1 MQFQSI
7 FGQHIQHVTMAS
19 PNDDENAVDLT
30 AETDKAKKQEEN
42 GDKASG
48 KKKSGKKSKK
58 DKKKGKGT
66 KDDAIVEEN
75 TLSEEDQELKDRLET
90 CVTTVTNAANEAAV
104 TVPLRLKA
112 LDVIVSELRSAT
124 SSMTSVPKP
133 LKFLRPHFDTL
144 KKLHAGFTDEVVK
157 ADAEMLTLR
166 ARLADVLSV
175 LAMTMGKHGK
185 WLASLVF
192 GSFWQLCVGR
202 PTPRHICARAHAC
215 IRYPR

>member
-1 MQFQSI
+1 
-7 FGQHIQHVTMAS
+7 MAS
-19 PNDDENAVDLT
+19 PNGDEKAVDLT
-30 AETDKAKKQEEN
+30 AETEKDKKQN
-42 GDKASG
+42 GAGPEKS

-58 DKKKGKGT
+58 KGKGG

-90 CVTTVTNAANEAAV
+90 CVATVTNAASEAAV
-104 TVPLRLKA
+104 TVPLRLRA
-112 LDVIVSELRSAT
+112 LDVVVAELRSAT

-144 KKLHAGFTDEVVK
+144 KKLHAGI
-157 ADAEMLTLR
+157 ADGTVQANAEMLTLR

-185 WLASLVF
+185 SLRICYFDHFCTHVVRYLVRACKLPARHCVPMR
-192 GSFWQLCVGR
+192 LCPCLMGLFVVR
-202 PTPRHICARAHAC
+202 IE
-215 IRYPR
+215 

>member
-1 MQFQSI
+1 
-7 FGQHIQHVTMAS
+7 MAS
-19 PNDDENAVDLT
+19 PNENDEKNAVDLT
-30 AETDKAKKQEEN
+30 AETEKAKKEN
-42 GDKASG
+42 GGGGSDN

-58 DKKKGKGT
+58 DKKKGKGN

-112 LDVIVSELRSAT
+112 LDVIVTELRSAT

-144 KKLHAGFTDEVVK
+144 KKLHAGIADETVQSDV
-157 ADAEMLTLR
+157 EMLSLR

-175 LAMTMGKHGK
+175 LAMTMGKHGTST
-185 WLASLVF
+185 LGVFNVF
-192 GSFWQLCVGR
+192 GIYLFVAHRSPVSYASHTCMWMHV
-202 PTPRHICARAHAC
+202 PTASASRW
-215 IRYPR
+215 

>member
-1 MQFQSI
+1 
-7 FGQHIQHVTMAS
+7 MAS
-19 PNDDENAVDLT
+19 PNENDENAVDLT
-30 AETDKAKKQEEN
+30 AETENTKKEN
-42 GDKASG
+42 GSDN

-58 DKKKGKGT
+58 DKKKGKGNN

-75 TLSEEDQELKDRLET
+75 TLSEEDQELKDRLDT

-112 LDVIVSELRSAT
+112 LDVIVTELRSAT

-144 KKLHAGFTDEVVK
+144 KKLHAGIADETVQ
-157 ADAEMLTLR
+157 ADVEMLTLR

-185 WLASLVF
+185 SLVF
-192 GSFWQLCVGR
+192 GNLFVARRSPHSVSYASHAFVCHV
-202 PTPRHICARAHAC
+202 CAVLLGGDL
-215 IRYPR
+215 I

>member
-1 MQFQSI
+1 M
-7 FGQHIQHVTMAS
+7 
-19 PNDDENAVDLT
+19 DLT
-30 AETDKAKKQEEN
+30 AETDKAKNQKEN

-144 KKLHAGFTDEVVK
+144 KKLHAGLTDEVVK

-185 WLASLVF
+185 WLASLGF
-192 GSFWQLCVGR
+192 GSFWQVMCRAVL
-202 PTPRHICARAHAC
+202 CARAHTC